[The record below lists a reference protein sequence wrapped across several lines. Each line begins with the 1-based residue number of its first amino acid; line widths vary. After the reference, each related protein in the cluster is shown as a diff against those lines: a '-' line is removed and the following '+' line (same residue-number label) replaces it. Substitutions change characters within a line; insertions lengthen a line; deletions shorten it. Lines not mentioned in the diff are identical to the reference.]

1 MRVAIIGASNLAVH
15 MARLLARRRHDVIMV
30 DRDKAKLEE
39 LGDELDCGF
48 VHGDGSKP
56 AILKELAP
64 ETVDVLL
71 CLTNDD
77 QDNILA
83 ALVGRSLG
91 FSRVVP
97 KIADPEYQHICAEL
111 GLEDTIVPDA
121 TVARLLADLVEGR
134 DILELSTMI
143 RGGVRFFVFVVLED
157 GPTIEELELPTRTRA
172 ILIYRGDKPI
182 LPEPDTRLKADD
194 EVVLLTEASQLAT
207 LREQFADQRGRRVG

>member
-15 MARLLARRRHDVIMV
+15 MARLLTRRRHDVIVV

-143 RGGVRFFVFVVLED
+143 RGDVRFFVFVVLED
-157 GPTIEELELPTRTRA
+157 GPKVEDLDLPARTRA
-172 ILIYRGDKPI
+172 ILVYRGDKPI
-182 LPEPDTRLKADD
+182 LPESDTRLKADD
-194 EVVLLTEASQLAT
+194 EVVLLTEAGQLAT

>member
-1 MRVAIIGASNLAVH
+1 MRVAIVGASNLAVQ
-15 MARLLARRRHDVIMV
+15 MAQLLSKRRHDVIVV

-39 LGDELDCGF
+39 LGDALDCGF

-97 KIADPEYQHICAEL
+97 KITDPEYQHICAEL

-143 RGGVRFFVFVVLED
+143 RGDVRFFVFVVAES
-157 GPTIEELELPTRTRA
+157 GRAVEELDLPAKTRA
-172 ILIYRGDKPI
+172 ILIYRDEEPI
-182 LPEPDTRLKADD
+182 LPDPDTRLKADD
-194 EVVLLTEASQLAT
+194 EVVLLTEADQLAT
-207 LREQFADQRGRRVG
+207 LRDQFADRRGRRVG

>member
-1 MRVAIIGASNLAVH
+1 MRVAIIGATSMAVQA
-15 MARLLARRRHDVIMV
+15 ARLLIQRRHDVIVV
-30 DRDKAKLEE
+30 DRDRDRLDQLAEE
-39 LGDELDCGF
+39 VDCGF

-71 CLTNDD
+71 CLSNDD

-91 FSRVVP
+91 FTRVVP
-97 KIADPEYQHICAEL
+97 KITDPEYQHICAEL

-121 TVARLLADLVEGR
+121 TVARLLADLTEGR

-143 RGGVRFFVFVVLED
+143 RGNVRFFVFVCAEGRTVGDLD
-157 GPTIEELELPTRTRA
+157 LPARTRP
-172 ILIYRGDKPI
+172 ILVYRDDAPI
-182 LPEPDTRLKADD
+182 LPEPDTRLKEGD
-194 EVVLLTEASQLAT
+194 EIVLLTEADALSS
-207 LREQFADQRGRRVG
+207 LRERFADQKGRRVG

>member
-1 MRVAIIGASNLAVH
+1 MRVAIIGATPLAVQS
-15 MARLLARRRHDVIMV
+15 AQLLVQRRHDVILV
-30 DRDKAKLEE
+30 DRDKERLEQ

-64 ETVDVLL
+64 ETIDILL

-91 FSRVVP
+91 FTRVVP
-97 KIADPEYQHICAEL
+97 KITDPEYQHICAEL

-121 TVARLLADLVEGR
+121 TVARLLADLTEGR

-143 RGGVRFFVFVVLED
+143 RGGVRFFIFVAAED
-157 GPTIEELELPTRTRA
+157 RRVEEMDLPSNTRP
-172 ILIYRGDKPI
+172 ILIYRDDEPM
-182 LPEPDTRLKADD
+182 LPEPDTRLKDGD
-194 EVVLLTEASQLAT
+194 EIVLLTHADELSS
-207 LREQFADQRGRRVG
+207 LRERFADQKGRRVG